1 MRRALNI
8 KLHDDAID
16 HVKKQ
21 AAALGITQTEVVRQA
36 IYRDAAVAE
45 IRDQTRQAVQQ
56 EFDLLFAK
64 IAADF
69 SSELKQQI
77 DELREVQR
85 SNFSKFA
92 AAVTEQINSIKKG

>member
-1 MRRALNI
+1 MERRITIRLGEAEAQHI
-8 KLHDDAID
+8 KTEA
-16 HVKKQ
+16 VR
-21 AAALGITQTEVVRQA
+21 LGITPVAFVRQSVW
-36 IYRDAAVAE
+36 RDAAVAE
-45 IRDQTRQAVQQ
+45 IRDQTKAAVQQ

-85 SNFSKFA
+85 NNFAKLGQGIA
-92 AAVTEQINSIKKG
+92 EQISKLKGA